1 MVLYLCVLI
10 VFSLCRESLKLILTT
25 DPFLRWFCHVM
36 HLLVF
41 ALTLGGV
48 QPFAYPLAKLSTT
61 WANTDAS
68 LMHHVTYRDGSVA
81 RAALLRLNPG
91 DYGRCF
97 TFGFFCTNHRSS
109 PCVDFLLGVAVVYSN
124 RGGMMSI
131 TAGILQVVWSTN
143 RGRPVREGTMAQL
156 TASGDLVLKSVVAVC
171 SVGTVGR
178 SVAGV
183 CVGTDGDLV
192 LL

>member
-10 VFSLCRESLKLILTT
+10 VFSLCQESLKLILTT
-25 DPFLRWFCHVM
+25 DPFLRWFCHVI

-41 ALTLGGV
+41 ALALGGV
-48 QPFAYPLAKLSTT
+48 QPFAYPLAKPSTT

-97 TFGFFCTNHRSS
+97 TFGFFCTNRRIS
-109 PCVDFLLGVAVVYSN
+109 PCADFLLGVAVIYSN
-124 RGGMMSI
+124 RGGGGCRSQRGSCGWCGPP
-131 TAGILQVVWSTN
+131 TAAAQS
-143 RGRPVREGTMAQL
+143 GRAPR
-156 TASGDLVLKSVVAVC
+156 
-171 SVGTVGR
+171 R
-178 SVAGV
+178 SSRRRATS
-183 CVGTDGDLV
+183 C
-192 LL
+192 

>member
-124 RGGMMSI
+124 RGGDD
-131 TAGILQVVWSTN
+131 VDH
-143 RGRPVREGTMAQL
+143 
-156 TASGDLVLKSVVAVC
+156 SGDPAGGVVHQPRPPSQGGHHGAAHG
-171 SVGTVGR
+171 VG
-178 SVAGV
+178 
-183 CVGTDGDLV
+183 
-192 LL
+192 